1 MALNY
6 DIALSN
12 NDLLIQDGDFVIAQS
27 DEQHIA
33 DTINAFPGWWKENPA
48 DGVGLLQY
56 VRSSGKQQEIARSVK
71 LQLQSDGYQVSNTTV
86 TIDTNGL
93 MIINPGAK
101 KN

>member
-12 NDLLIQDGDFVIAQS
+12 NDLLIQDGDFIIAQS

-33 DTINAFPGWWKENPA
+33 DTINAFAGWWKENPS

-56 VRSSGKQQEIARSVK
+56 VKSSGKEQEIARSVK
-71 LQLQSDGYQVSNTTV
+71 LQLQSDGYQVSNPSV
-86 TIDTNGL
+86 TIDPDGV
-93 MIINPGAK
+93 MIIDPSAK

>member
-6 DIALSN
+6 DIALNN
-12 NDLLIQDGDFVIAQS
+12 NDLLIQDGDFMIVQS

-33 DTINAFPGWWKENPA
+33 DTINAFPGWWKENAP

-56 VRSSGKQQEIARSVK
+56 VKSSGKEQEIARSIK
-71 LQLQSDGYQVSNTTV
+71 LQLQSDGYQVSNPSV
-86 TIDTNGL
+86 TIDPYGL
-93 MIINPGAK
+93 MIINPSAK